1 MEVEKVFDSF
11 SETMPDEQIP
21 SVKTANEIAQEILD
35 AGKPTVKRRCEDCGE
50 LFEGSGKAR
59 FCPSCKQ
66 ARQLAGMRAKKIE
79 CESCGKVF
87 HPTNGAVK
95 LCSECRT
102 DKERVRAWKEKQGI
116 KVVQTAAENG
126 AECTN
131 ERVHFPALAEER
143 WKKRQPVNVN
153 LDNFIPKKVESMDA
167 GLNRPVNIP
176 EKEALVGLSDEE
188 AKKQDIQ
195 KEMLRTARALTRL
208 AKASGCPVS
217 TYIDAV
223 MHFADG
229 FAALD
234 AVALNGGKQDA

>member
-1 MEVEKVFDSF
+1 MDVEKVFDSF

-21 SVKTANEIAQEILD
+21 SVGTANEIAREILD

-95 LCSECRT
+95 LCSECRA
-102 DKERVRAWKEKQGI
+102 DKDRVRAWKEKQGI

-143 WKKRQPVNVN
+143 WKKRQPVTVN
-153 LDNFIPKKVESMDA
+153 LDNFIPKRVDHMTTAPIGESVPQ
-167 GLNRPVNIP
+167 NSEEKSRPD
-176 EKEALVGLSDEE
+176 L
-188 AKKQDIQ
+188 Q
-195 KEMLRTARALTRL
+195 KELLRTARALARL
-208 AKASGCPVS
+208 AKASGDPVEKYLGII
-217 TYIDAV
+217 T
-223 MHFADG
+223 HFAAG

-234 AVALNGGKQDA
+234 DMNVGVENSD